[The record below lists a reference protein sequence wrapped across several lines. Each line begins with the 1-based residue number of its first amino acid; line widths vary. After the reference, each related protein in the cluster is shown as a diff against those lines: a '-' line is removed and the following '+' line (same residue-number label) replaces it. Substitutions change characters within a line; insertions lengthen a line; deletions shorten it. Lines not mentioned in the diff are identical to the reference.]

1 MDTTVVRVIERE
13 WKTPEMRAAAT
24 VPGRRIGRLVVVK
37 RNALGNVVLRCD
49 CGETIR
55 LSPRTV
61 TTGRK
66 FQCASCDK
74 WSRKS
79 PARQLLGNTKYES
92 AYNRG
97 KKARQRCEQE
107 KNLSFSRY
115 GGRGIRFNF
124 ESVED
129 YVNTVA
135 PFMMSRSIEHQV
147 DRIDNDGHYEQGN
160 LRMASRT
167 QNTRNREVTF
177 MPNGL
182 PFAEIAERYGLTKND
197 NRLYVRAQC
206 RVRDALHLGKNVDE
220 TFIVDTIKD
229 TLANPGRTR
238 KAIKGFK
245 CRPMVI
251 DGIKL
256 MDLMVQAGYPGNKP
270 VYDAVKRTT
279 YDRRKAGKP
288 DYTANEAIA
297 HAHRYAAKHGI
308 KPQPVE
314 A

>member
-1 MDTTVVRVIERE
+1 MDTTVVSVIERN

-24 VPGRRIGRLVVVK
+24 VPGRRIGRLVIVK

-55 LSPRTV
+55 ISPKAV
-61 TTGRK
+61 ATGRK

-74 WSRKS
+74 WNRKT

-92 AYNRG
+92 AYSRG

-107 KNLSFSRY
+107 KNPGFSRY

-129 YVNTVA
+129 YINTVA
-135 PFMMSRSIEHQV
+135 PFMMSCSIEHQV
-147 DRIDNDGHYEQGN
+147 DRIDNDWHYEQGN
-160 LRMASRT
+160 LRMVSRT

-177 MPNGL
+177 TPNGL

-197 NRLYVRAQC
+197 NRLYTRAWS

-220 TFIVDTIKD
+220 PFIVTTIID

-238 KAIKGFK
+238 TAIKGFK
-245 CRPMVI
+245 HRPMVI

-256 MDLMVQAGYPGNKP
+256 LDLMSQAGYPGNKP
-270 VYDAVKRTT
+270 VYDAVKRTI
-279 YDRRKAGKP
+279 YSRRKAGKP
-288 DYTANEAIA
+288 DYTAEEAIA
-297 HAHRYAAKHGI
+297 HAHRYAAKYGI
-308 KPQPVE
+308 KPQPV
-314 A
+314 AA